1 MSQRGRACPT
11 SSGSARNRPRIDRT
25 LKTEVNILGQKNHGD
40 KRDSEIGTGTH
51 PRKRTKSPA
60 RAPGHK
66 PGEVRGDRKT
76 PRGKTTRPADK

>member
-1 MSQRGRACPT
+1 
-11 SSGSARNRPRIDRT
+11 
-25 LKTEVNILGQKNHGD
+25 VGQKNHGD
-40 KRDSEIGTGTH
+40 KRQSEQGTGTH
-51 PRKRTKSPA
+51 PNTRGKSPA